1 MTSSSHLASSALC
14 YLAAASW
21 SETPATIEG
30 LVVTAAGS
38 LLPDIDTPTS
48 SVGRPLFPLARWIDR
63 RFGHR
68 TLTHSLA
75 GLAGFAAVLLA
86 VARIVDLCGW
96 SPGVSLRRY
105 ASFLTLG
112 YASHILVDC
121 LNKTGVELAW
131 PSKWRCVFFYNSRYR
146 ITAAGKGDT
155 WFMAACLVLD
165 LAAYPLARDGLTRSL
180 HQAFGDIYSVSMDF
194 KQYGDKNRI
203 WLELEGVEAISNQ
216 KIRGRFEILA
226 ATDNAAVLVERDGK
240 KQIVSRTEPLE
251 IYPDSARISIGEAV
265 AISTEE
271 INMAGRTM
279 AEVPRFPG
287 AGRVLFYG
295 YVTPVRHTPVSVHE
309 GRYNPIALRMD
320 KLKLEHAEWRDIQEQ
335 GLEQV
340 AIREGILIAK
350 VYRSGLNPA
359 LDSLAPPVAPVVG
372 SVEIRFRPTDAILFR
387 QGDLI
392 RQGQVIGRRDIALE
406 LTNLRAE
413 CAREVERLRE
423 EIREV
428 ELRLAPAR
436 DQLRLAEKEKVE
448 REREIDQFRGT
459 ELFSKEI
466 SRLREAVDRHVARVQ
481 YERDSLALLEQRR
494 RELEQKVAARAG
506 QLQRDLALGIKR
518 AEVLA
523 SFSGRVVRVGRRAEE
538 QGVVYSVLYR

>member
-21 SETPATIEG
+21 SETPAAIEG
-30 LVVTAAGS
+30 LVITAAGS

-68 TLTHSLA
+68 TLTHSLVGLA
-75 GLAGFAAVLLA
+75 GLAAVLFA
-86 VARIVDLCGW
+86 VALIVDLCGW
-96 SPGVSLRRY
+96 SPGVPLRRY
-105 ASFLTLG
+105 AFFLTLG

-121 LNKTGVELAW
+121 LNKTGVELVW

-203 WLELEGVEAISNQ
+203 WLDLEGVEAISNQ

-226 ATDNAAVLVERDGK
+226 AVDNAAVLVERDGR

-265 AISTEE
+265 AITTQE
-271 INMAGRTM
+271 INMAGRTL
-279 AEVPRFPG
+279 AEIPRFLG
-287 AGRVLFYG
+287 ADRVLFYG
-295 YVTPVRHTPVSVHE
+295 YVTPVRHTLVSVHQ

-340 AIREGILIAK
+340 AIREGTLMAK

-359 LDSLAPPVAPVVG
+359 VDSLAPPVAPAVE
-372 SVEIRFRPTDAILFR
+372 SVEIRFQPTDAILFR
-387 QGDLI
+387 QGDVI
-392 RQGQVIGRRDIALE
+392 RQGQVIGRRDITLE
-406 LTNLRAE
+406 LANLRAE

-428 ELRLAPAR
+428 ELRLTSAR

-459 ELFSKEI
+459 ELFSKEV
-466 SRLREAVDRHVARVQ
+466 SRLREAADRQVARIQ
-481 YERDSLALLEQRR
+481 SEQDSLALLEQRR
-494 RELEQKVAARAG
+494 RELEQRVSLRAERLR
-506 QLQRDLALGIKR
+506 QDETSVIKR
-518 AEVLA
+518 AGLVA
-523 SFSGRVVRVGRRAEE
+523 SFSGKVMRIEQRAEGE
-538 QGVVYSVLYR
+538 MILFSVLYR